1 MAVHGTLVS
10 DMSGVKGRV
19 HSVLT
24 LLTRTGIVEQWSSLE
39 VFVLNMRVF
48 PAELCGV

>member
-1 MAVHGTLVS
+1 MTVERLIVS

-19 HSVLT
+19 RSVLT
-24 LLTRTGIVEQWSSLE
+24 VTTRTGIVEQWSSLL
-39 VFVLNMRVF
+39 VSVLNMLVF